1 MADLALRDAITAV
14 KNKISSAAADAT
26 PEELAYLGTAI
37 DRIGGRATVLEIEQ
51 MGDAIKA
58 EIAALVTQT
67 KTDVG
72 ANLIDITNT
81 QIGILES
88 RVNES
93 RNAIDDKTDLM
104 TIYVDTKLADTR
116 TNLDN
121 KVLECNNDVTTKVV
135 ESTSV
140 IESVVTTAKTQ
151 VTTKVVES
159 TSVIES
165 VVTTAETQVTT
176 MVDTAVAQLT
186 TASAELSSA
195 AAAAQQQSVSGS
207 LFTNYFLAT
216 MG

>member
-1 MADLALRDAITAV
+1 MADLALRDAIAAV

-51 MGDAIKA
+51 MGDTIKA
-58 EIAALVTQT
+58 EISVLVSQT
-67 KTDVG
+67 KTDVST
-72 ANLIDITNT
+72 NLIDITNT
-81 QIGILES
+81 QIGVLES

-93 RNAIDDKTDLM
+93 RNAIDDKTELM
-104 TIYVDTKLADTR
+104 TIYVDTKLAETR

-135 ESTSV
+135 ESTTV
-140 IESVVTTAKTQ
+140 IESVVD
-151 VTTKVVES
+151 
-159 TSVIES
+159 
-165 VVTTAETQVTT
+165 TAEAQVTT
-176 MVDTAVAQLT
+176 MVDTAVTKLSE
-186 TASAELSSA
+186 ASAELSSA
-195 AAAAQQQSVSGS
+195 AAAAKQQSVSGS

>member
-93 RNAIDDKTDLM
+93 RTAIDDKTDLM

-116 TNLDN
+116 ANLDN

-140 IESVVTTAKTQ
+140 IESM
-151 VTTKVVES
+151 
-159 TSVIES
+159 
-165 VVTTAETQVTT
+165 VTTAETQVTT

>member
-1 MADLALRDAITAV
+1 MKQIEINGGNARYLSELKEFKDGLPFGIL
-14 KNKISSAAADAT
+14 NK
-26 PEELAYLGTAI
+26 
-37 DRIGGRATVLEIEQ
+37 
-51 MGDAIKA
+51 
-58 EIAALVTQT
+58 T

-93 RNAIDDKTDLM
+93 RTAIDDKTDLM

-121 KVLECNNDVTTKVV
+121 KVLECNND
-135 ESTSV
+135 
-140 IESVVTTAKTQ
+140 

>member
-51 MGDAIKA
+51 MGDTIKA

-72 ANLIDITNT
+72 TNLIDITNT

-93 RNAIDDKTDLM
+93 RTAIDDKTDLM
-104 TIYVDTKLADTR
+104 TIY
-116 TNLDN
+116 LDN

-135 ESTSV
+135 EST
-140 IESVVTTAKTQ
+140 T
-151 VTTKVVES
+151 
-159 TSVIES
+159 VIES
-165 VVTTAETQVTT
+165 VVTTAEAQVNT
-176 MVDTAVAQLT
+176 VVSAAVAQLT
-186 TASAELSSA
+186 EASAELSSA
-195 AAAAQQQSVSGS
+195 AAAAKQQSVSGS